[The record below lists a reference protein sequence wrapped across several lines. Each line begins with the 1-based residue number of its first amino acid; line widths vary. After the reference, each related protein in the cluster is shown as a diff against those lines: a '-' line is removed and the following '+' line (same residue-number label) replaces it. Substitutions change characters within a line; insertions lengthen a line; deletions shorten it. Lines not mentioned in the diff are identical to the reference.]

1 MFQSGTS
8 HLPLI
13 YLQASGNSTD
23 QKMEWAAF
31 GEAPATDTTEE
42 MEKEEGVA
50 GDQVESKKIDPD
62 VSWDNFA
69 SFESGDKGSEHW
81 NSTPPDGQVFR
92 ASPCKSDKYRAGGE
106 SYRLEDTSPSNGT
119 VGGEEGSVAEG

>member
-1 MFQSGTS
+1 
-8 HLPLI
+8 
-13 YLQASGNSTD
+13 
-23 QKMEWAAF
+23 MEWAAF
-31 GEAPATDTTEE
+31 GEAPPPAATDNKTEEDE
-42 MEKEEGVA
+42 MEKEEEGEVV
-50 GDQVESKKIDPD
+50 GKVEGKKMDPD

-106 SYRLEDTSPSNGT
+106 TYRLEEAPSNGT
-119 VGGEEGSVAEG
+119 VVGGGEEVSVVAEG